1 MKDIKVNITILTLSL
16 SIFLLARPQFCQA
29 GAWTQEKRASYH
41 YLSFTYYNTNS
52 QFSETG
58 RITPFSNGG
67 IFRKRELNYYLEYGL
82 NEDITLIGNFFY
94 DWIEYRD
101 DLWERTNQGL
111 SSVELALRC
120 KLVEKNYVL
129 SFHSLLSIPPRAE
142 EDPLLPITDGQIA
155 LELRLLLGKYF
166 PNSKVY
172 VNLELGA
179 RKHYREPHEELR
191 YQVLAGS
198 KKWSPWEFALQYDGI
213 INLTSSESTELPQYD
228 AISPDDYDLHRLTAT
243 IIYHLNE
250 KRGLAL
256 KYYQHIA
263 GRNTGEG
270 WGISGGIIYEHKR

>member
-1 MKDIKVNITILTLSL
+1 VKEIEVKTTILTLSL
-16 SIFLLARPQFCQA
+16 SIFLLASPEFCRA

-41 YLSFTYYNTNS
+41 YLSFTYYNTSS

-82 NEDITLIGNFFY
+82 NEGITLIGNFFY

-101 DLWERTNQGL
+101 DLWERTNQGF

-120 KLVEKNYVL
+120 KLLEKNYVL

-142 EDPLLPITDGQIA
+142 EDLLLPITDGQVA
-155 LELRLLLGKYF
+155 LELRLLLGRYF
-166 PNSKVY
+166 PNPKVY
-172 VNLELGA
+172 VNLEFGA
-179 RKHYREPHEELR
+179 RKHCREPHEELR
-191 YQVLAGS
+191 YQILAGS

-213 INLTSSESTELPQYD
+213 TNLRNAGAYD
-228 AISPDDYDLHRLTAT
+228 ITQNSMTRTREYDLHRLTASIT
-243 IIYHLNE
+243 YQLNDKTSLTLQYYH
-250 KRGLAL
+250 
-256 KYYQHIA
+256 HIA
-263 GRNTGEG
+263 GRHTGEG